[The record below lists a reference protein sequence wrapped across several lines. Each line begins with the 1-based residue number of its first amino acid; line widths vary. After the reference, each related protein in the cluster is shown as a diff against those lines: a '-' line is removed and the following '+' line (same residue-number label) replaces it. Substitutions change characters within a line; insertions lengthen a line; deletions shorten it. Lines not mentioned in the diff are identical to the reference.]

1 MDSKNERPAQRQKSS
16 ILINPKFQWTLI
28 GYAALV
34 AMLVLVAVY
43 GLFSF
48 GFHEFVQI
56 GTQAG
61 LPSDHVYF
69 QFIEMQETTF
79 LRVIA
84 AIAVIVAIILIV
96 GGMIISH
103 KIAGPI
109 YRMQKE
115 FNRMK
120 EAQPVEL
127 HPIQFRK
134 GDYFPEL
141 AESFNTLVTKYLENS
156 KK

>member
-1 MDSKNERPAQRQKSS
+1 MEAKQSRQKSS

-28 GYAALV
+28 GYAAFV
-34 AMLVLVAVY
+34 AALILIAVY

-48 GFHEFVQI
+48 GFHEFIQI

-61 LPSDHVYF
+61 LPSDHIYF
-69 QFIEMQETTF
+69 QFVQMQEATF
-79 LRVIA
+79 MRVIA
-84 AIAVIVAIILIV
+84 AIAVVVALILII
-96 GGMIISH
+96 GGLIISH

-109 YRMQKE
+109 FRMQKE
-115 FNRMK
+115 FNRMRDAK
-120 EAQPVEL
+120 PVEL

-134 GDYFPEL
+134 GDFFPEL
-141 AESFNTLVTKYLENS
+141 AESFNSLVERYLENP